1 MPQVP
6 TYGNPQVR
14 EQALQG
20 GFQQNIDVSS
30 STRTLGQGLMQVA
43 ETADRFVMRDAETK
57 ANAADNEIAAGWLK
71 WDAENRRKYQGANA
85 DQYGA
90 AAEQW
95 WANAAETYGK
105 DFDPL
110 AKSMVGKTLGRRKA
124 ASLGQVS
131 QFVETEKEKHA
142 DETAA
147 ANVNTTIQFGV
158 TSGDVVGAAARVR
171 ELAAQVGAR
180 KGWTTEQVQAEQA
193 KSLSALH
200 LAQITKLAEQDPAKA
215 QAYYDANKAE
225 VGFAQQ
231 PRVEEVLRKELDNQ
245 FATQFAAQQA
255 GKPLSEQIK
264 ATAEIKD
271 PARREK
277 ALVEVKNNYALVQQ
291 AQVEREKQLSDQ
303 AWQLVGQGKKVPESV
318 LAAMDGKERVQLQ
331 EHLRVR
337 AERSAAGKA
346 VKTDMATYIKVRE
359 ALMSED
365 PTVRASVN
373 LLALTEKIAPAQMEQ
388 LLDIKSAGSKPG
400 SAKFD
405 SMVTDNQRLELGL
418 QTAKIDPKKDPQA
431 AGQFYNEVDR
441 RVRAMSADMGG
452 KPLTPEQKQKIVDEV
467 AINRVFVPGFFTDS
481 PKLLSQM
488 TPEEQN
494 KAFVVVGGEKVRLF
508 TERVVDGKTVMVATV
523 PSYARA
529 EIEKSLRASGRPVT
543 EQAIAEDYQAWLATQ
558 KKKPVVPAV
567 APRAQTGPAAVAV
580 PGLRQPSIYAPPEE
594 WAAYR
599 AAQAQARLAAGK
611 N

>member
-6 TYGNPQVR
+6 TYGGPQVR

-30 STRTLGQGLMQVA
+30 STRALGQGLTQVA
-43 ETADRFVMRDAETK
+43 EVADRVVMREAETK
-57 ANAADNEIAAGWLK
+57 ANDVDNEIAAGWLK
-71 WDAENRRKYQGANA
+71 WDAQNRKDYQGGKVGG
-85 DQYGA
+85 YTA

-95 WANAAETYGK
+95 WADAAKTYGK

-110 AKSMVGKTLGRRKA
+110 AKSMVDKTLRRRKA

-158 TSGDVVGAAARVR
+158 SSGDVVGAAARVR

-200 LAQITKLAEQDPAKA
+200 LTQISKLAEQDPAKA

-291 AQVEREKQLSDQ
+291 AQVEREKQMSDQ
-303 AWQLVGQGKKVPESV
+303 AWQLVGQGKKVPEAL
-318 LAAMDGKERVQLQ
+318 LAGMDGKERVQLQ
-331 EHLRVR
+331 EHLRLKAAR
-337 AERSAAGKA
+337 AAEAGGPKPIKTDPTTHARLIDMMLNDPEAFKTERLAAHAMKLSQTDLEQFAAKQQALRGNNTGKQDSILTDVARVDGALTAAGIDAKKNPDVA
-346 VKTDMATYIKVRE
+346 YKV
-359 ALMSED
+359 
-365 PTVRASVN
+365 
-373 LLALTEKIAPAQMEQ
+373 Q
-388 LLDIKSAGSKPG
+388 LEI
-400 SAKFD
+400 
-405 SMVTDNQRLELGL
+405 
-418 QTAKIDPKKDPQA
+418 
-431 AGQFYNEVDR
+431 DR
-441 RVRAMSADMGG
+441 RVRADSVAKGG
-452 KPLTPEQKQKIVDEV
+452 KDLTADEKQKHIDAVLMDK
-467 AINRVFVPGFFTDS
+467 VFVPEWGRDTQK
-481 PKLLSQM
+481 PLALLK
-488 TPEEQN
+488 PEELKDAYVTVNGQDV
-494 KAFVVVGGEKVRLF
+494 KLSTIPLVDRQQIIEALRRRGE
-508 TERVVDGKTVMVATV
+508 VA
-523 PSYARA
+523 S
-529 EIEKSLRASGRPVT
+529 
-543 EQAIAEDYQAWLATQ
+543 EQAIAEIYLRN
-558 KKKPVVPAV
+558 KKPAAPVKPA
-567 APRAQTGPAAVAV
+567 ASPSTKAAGPAAVAV

-611 N
+611 

>member
-6 TYGNPQVR
+6 IYNGPQVR

-30 STRTLGQGLMQVA
+30 STRALGQGLLQVA
-43 ETADRFVMRDAETK
+43 ETADRVILREAETK
-57 ANAADNEIAAGWLK
+57 ANATDNEIAAGWLQ

-85 DQYGA
+85 GQYGA

-110 AKSMVGKTLGRRKA
+110 AKSMVGKTLGRRKT
-124 ASLGQVS
+124 ASLGSVY
-131 QFVETEKEKHA
+131 QFVEAEKEKHA

-147 ANVNTTIQFGV
+147 ANIGTTIQFGV

-171 ELAAQVGAR
+171 ELSAQVGAR

-193 KSLSALH
+193 KNLSALH
-200 LAQITKLAEQDPAKA
+200 LAQISKLAEQDPAKA

-255 GKPLSEQIK
+255 GKPLSEQIR

-277 ALVEVKNNYALVQQ
+277 ALQEVKNNYALVQQ
-291 AQVEREKQLSDQ
+291 AQVERERQVSDQ
-303 AWQLVGQGKKVPESV
+303 AWQLVGQGKKVPEAL

-331 EHLRVR
+331 EHLRLKAEHAASQGNKPIKTDPATHAR
-337 AERSAAGKA
+337 LIDMMLNDPEGFKAERLAAHAMKLSQTDLEQFAAKQQALRGGNAVKQDSMLTDAARVDGAITAAGIDAKKNPDVAYA
-346 VKTDMATYIKVRE
+346 VQKEI
-359 ALMSED
+359 
-365 PTVRASVN
+365 
-373 LLALTEKIAPAQMEQ
+373 
-388 LLDIKSAGSKPG
+388 
-400 SAKFD
+400 
-405 SMVTDNQRLELGL
+405 
-418 QTAKIDPKKDPQA
+418 
-431 AGQFYNEVDR
+431 DR
-441 RVRAMSADMGG
+441 RVRADSAARGG
-452 KPLTPEQKQKIVDEV
+452 KDLTADEKQKHIDAVLMDKVFVSEWGRDSQKPLTLLKPDELKNAYV
-467 AINRVFVPGFFTDS
+467 TVNGQDVKLSSIPLTDRQQIMDA
-481 PKLLSQM
+481 LRRRG
-488 TPEEQN
+488 E
-494 KAFVVVGGEKVRLF
+494 VV
-508 TERVVDGKTVMVATV
+508 
-523 PSYARA
+523 S
-529 EIEKSLRASGRPVT
+529 
-543 EQAIAEDYQAWLATQ
+543 EQAIAEIYLRN
-558 KKKPVVPAV
+558 KKPAPPAAPAV
-567 APRAQTGPAAVAV
+567 APGRGPATVST
-580 PGLRQPSIYAPPEE
+580 PGLRPPSIYAPPAE
-594 WAAYR
+594 WEAYR

-611 N
+611 